1 MSGREGERRRLGL
14 VFAGLLSLLVHLL
27 LILVMAVYTLR
38 DEIPG
43 VDKKLE
49 RARPEAKAKQSAS
62 DFELVVTKED
72 RPRPV
77 HESPLEVAVEKPA
90 AREDSLERPTPAE
103 RVVSPKAA
111 QAEPLAAP
119 VAIELSR
126 AAAAPKAAVETP
138 TKLSRKESDLGSESA
153 EAKAAVAVPESV
165 TSTAANEAQ
174 PAEPQPTVRRPQAA
188 PRSVVKSVAAAR
200 PRVEPATAPEPV
212 ATTRTRSP
220 AATAAVDS
228 PGLASLARAATATGA
243 AGPLGDGP
251 TADVKPLSATGESGR
266 QEPRPPAA
274 AAAARARPQPNAT
287 ASRSVA
293 PRVSRPSGGD
303 PSPESAAAID
313 LPREVTTPKASADTP
328 TKLAR
333 NESALRSETAEAAAA
348 VNVPEPAASA
358 VAAGAEPPRPQPAAR
373 RPQSAANSAARSVS
387 TSRPSVEAT
396 TAPEPVAAT
405 RTRSAAAASVVNSPE
420 IASLARAA
428 TATDAAGSPGEEA
441 SDDVKP
447 LSVAGES
454 GRQEPGVPAASAAA
468 RARPQTTA
476 AASRSVASRVSR
488 PDGGNPGTESA
499 AAAMPAAGIGLPRDV
514 TAMQAG
520 ADTPTQLARKES
532 ALVSE
537 PAAAVAAVAVPASV
551 AASDAGG
558 AEAARPQPSAAR
570 PQAGPRSEVRS
581 VSSARPNV
589 EVTTAPEA
597 VMATRT
603 RSAAAAAATA
613 AVDSQELASI
623 ARAATATVAA
633 APSDD
638 EAGADVEPLSVAGE
652 SGRQEPGVPAATA
665 RSRPQ
670 PSAAASRSVAS
681 RASGPGGGDPAP
693 ESVGQRFTARGEPAV
708 GAMPAVASDALARAA
723 ATGLAAGDVDDA
735 ADVAG
740 LVGNEP
746 TNLPVGD
753 GPADAPPAAAPGRR
767 PKASQRA
774 GSLAR
779 QVAAARPR
787 GTGGPGSAVD
797 GGLAEGDLTSRL
809 GGRAGGIA
817 GIKGD
822 LDAPESSSP
831 GRQTTV
837 GASDVAAASVAVD
850 AAKIAPAADRT
861 ADPFA
866 TIAASQRP
874 VRPSRE
880 SPRPSV
886 LVSGPDGPGGSEDE
900 AGPQPGITAR
910 PSRRPTESLLENDE
924 RFLARVAAAALPVDG
939 RVRQMAAAF
948 LQRSPDRRDQPRQGN
963 RGTDAKAKATI
974 ERGLEF
980 LSRAQLPDGRWSL
993 SRFPGATSADVGSIA
1008 SDTAATGLAL
1018 LCFLGA
1024 GYDHFGDRHADTVR
1038 RGLGFLRAVQ
1048 KADGDLYL
1056 ESDEASARSARLYSH
1071 AIATMALCEAVGM
1084 TGDPLLRESAE
1095 KACRFIASSQ
1105 HEKRGGWRYT
1115 PGVGSDLSV
1124 SGWMLVALRS
1134 AQIAGIEI
1142 DRRCLAGV
1150 RVLLDTSQS
1159 VEDSDTYV
1167 YNPYAPDTPEQRAG
1181 RRSSPTMT
1189 AVGLLMRLHT
1199 GYARDDPR
1207 FVGAATKLAA
1217 ELPSNGSRG
1226 RPTRDCY
1233 LWYYVSQVLFHVG
1246 GEAWDRWYG
1255 RLYEILVA
1263 SQETV
1268 GDRAGSWNPG
1278 GEVPDRWG
1286 AFGGRIYVTAL
1297 NLLTLEVTYRHLPI
1311 DQAVV
1316 RPADDRET
1324 GRNSP

>member
-1 MSGREGERRRLGL
+1 MSGHEGERRRLGL

-27 LILVMAVYTLR
+27 LIMVMAVYTLR

-90 AREDSLERPTPAE
+90 TREDSVERPTPAE

-119 VAIELSR
+119 VAIELPR

-153 EAKAAVAVPESV
+153 EVAAAVAVPESV
-165 TSTAANEAQ
+165 VEEAK
-174 PAEPQPTVRRPQAA
+174 ATEPQPPMRRPQAA
-188 PRSVVKSVAAAR
+188 PRSVVKSVATAR
-200 PRVEPATAPEPV
+200 PRADAATAPEPM
-212 ATTRTRSP
+212 ATTRTRS
-220 AATAAVDS
+220 AATTAAVDS
-228 PGLASLARAATATGA
+228 PELASLARAATATDA
-243 AGPLGDGP
+243 AGPPGD
-251 TADVKPLSATGESGR
+251 TSIADVKPLSATGESGR
-266 QEPRPPAA
+266 QEPSPPAA
-274 AAAARARPQPNAT
+274 SVAARARPQPTAA

-293 PRVSRPSGGD
+293 SRVSRPSVGD

-313 LPREVTTPKASADTP
+313 LRREVTTPKASADTP

-333 NESALRSETAEAAAA
+333 NDSALRSETAEAAAA
-348 VNVPEPAASA
+348 VNVPETATSA
-358 VAAGAEPPRPQPAAR
+358 VAAGAEASRPQPAAR
-373 RPQSAANSAARSVS
+373 RPQAAANSAVRSVS
-387 TSRPSVEAT
+387 TSRPNVEAAT
-396 TAPEPVAAT
+396 GPEPVAAA
-405 RTRSAAAASVVNSPE
+405 RTRSAAAPTAVKAPE
-420 IASLARAA
+420 LASLARAA
-428 TATDAAGSPGEEA
+428 TATDAAGSPGDEA

-454 GRQEPGVPAASAAA
+454 GRQEPSVSAASAAA
-468 RARPQTTA
+468 RARPQSSA
-476 AASRSVASRVSR
+476 AASRAVASRVSR

-499 AAAMPAAGIGLPRDV
+499 VAAMPAAGIGLPREV
-514 TAMQAG
+514 TAPKVG
-520 ADTPTQLARKES
+520 ADTPTKLARKES
-532 ALVSE
+532 ALGSE
-537 PAAAVAAVAVPASV
+537 PAAAAAAVPAAESM

-558 AEAARPQPSAAR
+558 AEAIQPQPSAAR

-581 VSSARPNV
+581 VSSARPNL
-589 EVTTAPEA
+589 EATTAPEA
-597 VMATRT
+597 VTATRT
-603 RSAAAAAATA
+603 RSAAATA
-613 AVDSQELASI
+613 AVDSQELASL
-623 ARAATATVAA
+623 ARAATGTVVA

-652 SGRQEPGVPAATA
+652 SGRQEPGVPAASAAA
-665 RSRPQ
+665 RARPQ
-670 PSAAASRSVAS
+670 PSVASSRSVAS

-693 ESVGQRFTARGEPAV
+693 ESVGPRVTARGEPAV

-723 ATGLAAGDVDDA
+723 ATGLAAGDVDDV

-746 TNLPVGD
+746 TNPPAGD
-753 GPADAPPAAAPGRR
+753 GPADAFPAAVPARR
-767 PKASQRA
+767 PKAAA
-774 GSLAR
+774 GSRGLT
-779 QVAAARPR
+779 AAPSPR
-787 GTGGPGSAVD
+787 RSGRPGSAADEAVAED
-797 GGLAEGDLTSRL
+797 ALASRV
-809 GGRAGGIA
+809 GGRPGGIA
-817 GIKGD
+817 GIQGD

-831 GRQTTV
+831 GRQTPV

-850 AAKIAPAADRT
+850 AAKIVPAADRT

-866 TIAASQRP
+866 SIAASQRP
-874 VRPSRE
+874 VRPSRG

-910 PSRRPTESLLENDE
+910 PSRRPTDSLLENDE

-963 RGTDAKAKATI
+963 RGTDTKAKATI

-1056 ESDEASARSARLYSH
+1056 ESDEASGRSARLYSH

-1084 TGDPLLRESAE
+1084 TGDPLLRESAD

-1105 HEKRGGWRYT
+1105 HEKRGGWRYA

-1134 AQIAGIEI
+1134 AQIAGIEV

-1159 VEDSDTYV
+1159 VEDADTYV

-1324 GRNSP
+1324 GRSSP